1 MHAAKTFSSSGR
13 KNNTLLLLSRR
24 FCSLFFVRRRI
35 ALLNKHSGGL
45 KTDMKRQR
53 VHSNIHL
60 AATRNIKMSDNFGDD
75 TFFSCIIYRA
85 CVLDTKPSNWRQF
98 ASLLLFRECEMF
110 LFSPGQTQKN
120 SSDWQKC
127 GQQQI

>member
-1 MHAAKTFSSSGR
+1 
-13 KNNTLLLLSRR
+13 
-24 FCSLFFVRRRI
+24 
-35 ALLNKHSGGL
+35 
-45 KTDMKRQR
+45 
-53 VHSNIHL
+53 
-60 AATRNIKMSDNFGDD
+60 MSHNFGDDD

-98 ASLLLFRECEMF
+98 ASVGLLFRECEMF

-127 GQQQI
+127 GRCSSSSKYNRNQIGIFGPNNASLCATQRQIKVRGADEMHRRKFFFFLSLPLKISNPKRRAKMQKRCC